1 MKPLRRNFCIV
12 LFICNANILIGAW
25 RARMLFWRFKMTQ
38 IWNRHTNNLFS
49 RFLALG
55 TCTGRP
61 RTHRTADDSPSSTQY
76 DVRTA
81 CELWSQVCM
90 SSNAPHTALAIYSHD
105 QFTWLY
111 LVDRPRAVVLLSSG
125 PRVASKKFC
134 KNRLS
139 SCCPA
144 SSCNGYSMEEQLTNA
159 RLCHYIF
166 NPLIKPWEWQ
176 ILESGRTEDFV
187 IEGSRD
193 IV

>member
-1 MKPLRRNFCIV
+1 MARSD
-12 LFICNANILIGAW
+12 AILTFQDDAD
-25 RARMLFWRFKMTQ
+25 LEPTHQ
-38 IWNRHTNNLFS
+38 QPLFS
-49 RFLALG
+49 ISRAWNMHRPPTNTQNSQRLSFLDAIW
-55 TCTGRP
+55 CP
-61 RTHRTADDSPSSTQY
+61 RCLRTMIPG
-76 DVRTA
+76 
-81 CELWSQVCM
+81 L

-105 QFTWLY
+105 QFTWLH
-111 LVDRPRAVVLLSSG
+111 LVDRPRALVLLSSG

-144 SSCNGYSMEEQLTNA
+144 SSCDGYSMEEQLTNA

-187 IEGSRD
+187 IEGA
-193 IV
+193 